1 MKKWSW
7 IEIMREKKRFTK
19 HTRMKVVQS
28 AVLAALLLCT
38 SAGCGKMEQE
48 SIAEQDGEVTSA
60 MRENTGIANETAAD
74 ENVDFE
80 ILKEENPD
88 IFAWLYIPDT
98 KIDCPVLQNTEEDE
112 FYKEHDAYGRKND
125 YGAAYIE
132 IANLSSM
139 CDFNTVI
146 HLGKETKKIEEFAD
160 LYRFADPQFFK
171 EHERFYLYMDGNVL
185 TYEIF
190 AAYERENI
198 SLIRSYDF
206 TYLAGCQRFLNDM
219 YGTRDLSMNLRE
231 GWDSVSPYHFLVTLT
246 AQESDNADSQF
257 VVIGIMV
264 DDAAGKIDR
273 VIME

>member
-1 MKKWSW
+1 MMKK
-7 IEIMREKKRFTK
+7 KKN
-19 HTRMKVVQS
+19 VIQAV
-28 AVLAALLLCT
+28 VLATLLLCM
-38 SAGCGKMEQE
+38 SAGCGKNEQE
-48 SIAEQDGEVTSA
+48 SSTEQESEEKEVSA
-60 MRENTGIANETAAD
+60 AIRDETGIVNETAED
-74 ENVDFE
+74 EKVDFE

-98 KIDCPVLQNTEEDE
+98 KVDCPVLQNTEEDE
-112 FYKEHDAYGRKND
+112 FYKEHDAYGRESA

-146 HLGKETKKIEEFAD
+146 HLGKETDKAEEFAD
-160 LYRFADPQFFK
+160 LYRFADPQFFE

-190 AAYERENI
+190 AAYERENM

-231 GWDSVSPYHFLVTLT
+231 GWDGISPYHFLVTLT
-246 AQESDNADSQF
+246 AQENDDADKQF
-257 VVIGIMV
+257 VVIGILIQ
-264 DDAAGKIDR
+264 DEAGKIDR
-273 VIME
+273 TTME